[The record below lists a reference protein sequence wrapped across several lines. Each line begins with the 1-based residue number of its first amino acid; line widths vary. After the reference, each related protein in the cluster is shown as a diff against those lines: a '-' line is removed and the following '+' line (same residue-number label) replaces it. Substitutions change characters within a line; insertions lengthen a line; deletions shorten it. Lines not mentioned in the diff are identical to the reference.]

1 MLNQVKLRARQ
12 AENGLRVLH
21 LDHRETEKR
30 EQGEREVARGRS
42 WVADGD
48 VQANFANESARIKD
62 VAFLVT
68 VCQFIFDNRR

>member
-21 LDHRETEKR
+21 LDHRATEER
-30 EQGEREVARGRS
+30 EQGESS

-68 VCQFIFDNRR
+68 VC